1 MAYRRHSRTLQAFRR
16 FIQANKKQL
25 AVLTAVLAVIIG
37 AAAVIS
43 YITTQQKYE
52 NSFLVTNDVI
62 RIGIRVGVPG
72 FGEETED
79 GEIAGFDRDYM
90 DAVLARMLGDEPK
103 IYEYVPLTS
112 QDAGAAVKYGAADI
126 CLGQLSSGLLQTT
139 GFTLTNPY
147 FTDRVVA
154 LVAPSSQLASLR
166 EISQEVGILHT
177 ALSADT
183 VKDQLEE
190 LGYTTDLVNYADYE
204 SALTDLTYGRIP
216 AVLMPYETA
225 RQFTQDGY
233 RILTEEL
240 FPVSY
245 RILLPSGQTAV
256 AQEMNAVISQLAED
270 GTTEALRRKWNI

>member
-25 AVLTAVLAVIIG
+25 AVLAAVLAVIIG